1 MLILMLNLLEQ
12 LFIIFEMNLFIIFK
26 KNDFFKIINMI
37 KFV

>member
-26 KNDFFKIINMI
+26 KNEFFQDN
-37 KFV
+37 